1 MDIMKLIVACHDF
14 VNVSNSDEFCIEVLM
29 VMTVALC
36 RLEGDW
42 LECACAESR
51 RVGRREL

>member
-1 MDIMKLIVACHDF
+1 MKLIVACHDF